1 MRNIK
6 PFIRKAYW
14 TALNNTISNKGL
26 PVPCYD
32 TFAPDNAEFP
42 YILIGN
48 QTQEDD
54 KDNQEFNY
62 ITTIILD
69 VVTAG
74 LAPYGRSDAD
84 FIADSILQI
93 VCRYPENYLSL
104 QVGKIV
110 TAKLVQQ
117 ASLSSITDTNI
128 VHREILTIENWIDGQ
143 G

>member
-14 TALNNTISNKGL
+14 TALNNTINFKGL
-26 PVPCYD
+26 LVPCYD
-32 TFAPDNAEFP
+32 TFAPDNAQFP

-54 KDNQEFNY
+54 KDNQEYNY
-62 ITTIILD
+62 ITTINLD

-74 LAPYGRSDAD
+74 IAPYGRIDAD
-84 FIADSILQI
+84 LIADLILQI
-93 VCRYPENYLSL
+93 VCLYPENYLAL

-117 ASLSSITDTNI
+117 TSLSSITDTNI
-128 VHREILTIENWIDGQ
+128 VHREIMTIENWING
-143 G
+143 

>member
-14 TALNNTISNKGL
+14 TALNNTINFKGL
-26 PVPCYD
+26 FVPCYD
-32 TFAPDNAEFP
+32 TFAPDNAQFP

-54 KDNQEFNY
+54 KDNQEYNY
-62 ITTIILD
+62 ITTITLD

-74 LAPYGRSDAD
+74 LAPYGRIDAD
-84 FIADSILQI
+84 LIADSILQI
-93 VCRYPENYLSL
+93 VCLYPENYLAL

-110 TAKLVQQ
+110 TAKLIQQ
-117 ASLSSITDTNI
+117 TSLSSITDTNI
-128 VHREILTIENWIDGQ
+128 VHREIMTIENWING
-143 G
+143 

>member
-14 TALNNTISNKGL
+14 TALNNTITYKGL

-32 TFAPDNAEFP
+32 TFAPDNAQFP

-48 QTQEDD
+48 QTQQDD
-54 KDNQEFNY
+54 KDNQEYNY
-62 ITTIILD
+62 ITTINLD

-74 LAPYGRSDAD
+74 LAPYGRIDAD
-84 FIADSILQI
+84 LIADSILQI
-93 VCRYPENYLSL
+93 VCLYPENYLAL

-110 TAKLVQQ
+110 TAKLIQQ
-117 ASLSSITDTNI
+117 TSLSSITDTNI
-128 VHREILTIENWIDGQ
+128 VHREILTIENWIDG
-143 G
+143 

>member
-14 TALNNTISNKGL
+14 TALNNTITFKGAL
-26 PVPCYD
+26 VPCYD
-32 TFAPDNAEFP
+32 TFAPDTAVFP

-54 KDNQEFNY
+54 KDNQEYNY
-62 ITTIILD
+62 ITTITLD

-74 LAPYGRSDAD
+74 IAPYGRIDAD
-84 FIADSILQI
+84 LIADSILQI
-93 VCRYPENYLSL
+93 VCLYPENYLAL

-117 ASLSSITDTNI
+117 TSLSSITDTNI

>member
-14 TALNNTISNKGL
+14 TALNNTINFKGL
-26 PVPCYD
+26 LVPCYD
-32 TFAPDNAEFP
+32 TFAPDNAQFP

-54 KDNQEFNY
+54 KDNQEYNY
-62 ITTIILD
+62 ITTINLD

-74 LAPYGRSDAD
+74 IAPYGRIDAD
-84 FIADSILQI
+84 LIADSILQI
-93 VCRYPENYLSL
+93 VCLYPENYLAL

-117 ASLSSITDTNI
+117 TSLSSITDTNI
-128 VHREILTIENWIDGQ
+128 VHREIMTIENWING
-143 G
+143 

>member
-6 PFIRKAYW
+6 LFVRKAYW
-14 TALNNTISNKGL
+14 TALNNTITYKGGQI
-26 PVPCYD
+26 PCYD
-32 TFAPDNAEFP
+32 TFAPDEAAFP

-62 ITTIILD
+62 ITTITLD

-74 LAPYGRSDAD
+74 IAPFGRIDAD
-84 FIADSILQI
+84 TIADGILQI
-93 VCRYPENYLSL
+93 VCLYPENYFPLD
-104 QVGKIV
+104 VGKIV

-117 ASLSSITDTNI
+117 TSLSSITDTNI
-128 VHREILTIENWIDGQ
+128 VHREILTIENWIDG
-143 G
+143 

>member
-6 PFIRKAYW
+6 LFVRKAYW
-14 TALNNTISNKGL
+14 TALNNTIIYKTV

-32 TFAPDNAEFP
+32 TFAPDDAIFP

-62 ITTIILD
+62 ITTITLD

-74 LAPYGRSDAD
+74 IAPFGRMDAD
-84 FIADSILQI
+84 TIADQILQI
-93 VCRYPENYLSL
+93 VCRYPENYLPL
-104 QVGKIV
+104 DVGKIV

-117 ASLSSITDTNI
+117 SSLSNITDTNI
-128 VHREILTIENWIDGQ
+128 VHREILTIENWIDG
-143 G
+143 

>member
-14 TALNNTISNKGL
+14 TALNNTITYNGL

-32 TFAPDNAEFP
+32 TFAPDNAQFP

-54 KDNQEFNY
+54 KDNQEYNY
-62 ITTIILD
+62 ITTITLD
-69 VVTAG
+69 VVTAK
-74 LAPYGRSDAD
+74 LAPYGRIDAD
-84 FIADSILQI
+84 LIADSILQI
-93 VCRYPENYLSL
+93 VCLYPENYLAL

-117 ASLSSITDTNI
+117 TSLSSITDTNI
-128 VHREILTIENWIDGQ
+128 VHREIMTIENWIDG
-143 G
+143 

>member
-14 TALNNTISNKGL
+14 TALNNTITYKGA

-32 TFAPDNAEFP
+32 TFAPNVAVFP

-54 KDNQEFNY
+54 KDNTDYNY
-62 ITTIILD
+62 ITTITLD
-69 VVTAG
+69 VVTAAI
-74 LAPYGRSDAD
+74 APYGRLDAD
-84 FIADSILQI
+84 SIADSILQI
-93 VCRYPENYLSL
+93 VCLYPENYLAL

-110 TAKLVQQ
+110 TAKLIQQ
-117 ASLSSITDTNI
+117 TSLSSITDTNV
-128 VHREILTIENWIDGQ
+128 VHREIMTIENWING
-143 G
+143 